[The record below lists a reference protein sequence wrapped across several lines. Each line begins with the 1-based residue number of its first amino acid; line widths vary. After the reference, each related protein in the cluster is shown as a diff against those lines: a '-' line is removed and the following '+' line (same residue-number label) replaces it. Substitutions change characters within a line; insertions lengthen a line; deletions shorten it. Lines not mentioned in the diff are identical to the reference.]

1 MVVSNFRSLRGD
13 IDFRSLFE
21 APVSGG
27 KNPVPNSI
35 GQAGRKSALTPAL
48 PAFERGQAIV
58 FRPLL
63 ARQSPAAKIP
73 FQMQDASR
81 ERGYVTLT

>member
-1 MVVSNFRSLRGD
+1 MRARAAMSGSQVRVARKQKGRFCGDFSRVVVSDFRSLRGD
-13 IDFRSLFE
+13 IGFRSLFE

-48 PAFERGQAIV
+48 PAFDRG
-58 FRPLL
+58 
-63 ARQSPAAKIP
+63 
-73 FQMQDASR
+73 
-81 ERGYVTLT
+81 

>member
-1 MVVSNFRSLRGD
+1 MAARQQAAGIQVLLRHANNLGLLVGSGPG
-13 IDFRSLFE
+13 IGSHEE
-21 APVSGG
+21 AV
-27 KNPVPNSI
+27 
-35 GQAGRKSALTPAL
+35 ATHLTPAL
-48 PAFERGQAIV
+48 PAFDRGQAIV